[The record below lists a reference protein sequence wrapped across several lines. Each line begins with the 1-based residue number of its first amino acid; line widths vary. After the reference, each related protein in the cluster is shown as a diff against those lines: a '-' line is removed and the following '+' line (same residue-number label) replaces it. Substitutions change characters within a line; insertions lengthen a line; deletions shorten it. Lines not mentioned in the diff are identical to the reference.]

1 MIKIVLEDEW
11 RARWDLNPGFPAPQA
26 DALSVLD
33 YEPTNFPYKQKGQ
46 NSKYF
51 A

>member
-33 YEPTNFPYKQKGQ
+33 YEP
-46 NSKYF
+46 
-51 A
+51 